1 MPSSASL
8 GGQRPQPRDGG
19 VELVDLR
26 LLLEQLRPLLVDQRA
41 QREGIAHQPARHA
54 VARGGFGFGL
64 GLGLWLGL
72 VCGLGLGFWFELGSG
87 LGYGVLL
94 HSQAPVARDAHEQRA
109 ADDARAVLGRAQLH
123 AAHAA
128 AQHVEDTGLVREV
141 HLARLYIGGTPLGCL
156 DNAGSATHGDGGSV
170 AHSPA
175 HTRVAAFHTRGA
187 AASHTQGWLG
197 LGLGLGLGL
206 HDDAQHGGAWLGREA
221 VHALRNA

>member
-1 MPSSASL
+1 MASSASL
-8 GGQRPQPRDGG
+8 GGLRSQPRDRG
-19 VELVDLR
+19 VELVDLL

-54 VARGGFGFGL
+54 VARGGL
-64 GLGLWLGL
+64 GL
-72 VCGLGLGFWFELGSG
+72 GLGLGFWFELGSG

-109 ADDARAVLGRAQLH
+109 ADDARAVLGRAQLD